1 MKPWNSGARHLAVAI
16 VSTALIAGGGVAV
29 AQTVDSVLRAEQ
41 QRLAQ
46 NREAQQRIDRVVQ
59 QTRSLVDD
67 YKAVTKEIDGLK
79 IYNRLM
85 EAQTEK
91 QQSRLDEIN
100 ESLDKANVI
109 NRQIYPLMERMIEGL
124 EQFVQLDIPF
134 LMEERTGRI
143 QTLQDLMDE
152 PNVTVAEKFRKVMEA
167 FQIENEYGR
176 TIEAYTDTIEI
187 DGGVREVEFLRIGRV
202 ALLFQSADG
211 SMTGVWNEETNSWDM
226 SDDYRNEVKKGLRVA
241 NELIAPE
248 LLLLPVPAPE
258 EAGS

>member
-1 MKPWNSGARHLAVAI
+1 MKPWNPRARHLAVAI

-85 EAQTEK
+85 EAQTNK
-91 QQSRLDEIN
+91 QQARLEEIN

-134 LMEERTGRI
+134 LLEERTQRI
-143 QTLQDLMDE
+143 DTLKDLMDE
-152 PNVTVAEKFRKVMEA
+152 PNVSVAEKFRKVMEA
-167 FQIENEYGR
+167 FQIENEFGR
-176 TIEAYTDTIEI
+176 TIESYTDTIEI

-211 SMTGVWNEETNSWDM
+211 SMTGVWDEESSSWNM
-226 SDDYRNEVKKGLRVA
+226 SDEHRNEVKKGLRIA

-248 LLLLPVPAPE
+248 LILLPVPAPE
-258 EAGS
+258 EAG

>member
-124 EQFVQLDIPF
+124 QRFVQLDIPF
-134 LMEERTGRI
+134 LMEERTERI
-143 QTLQDLMDE
+143 LTLQDLMDE
-152 PNVTVAEKFRKVMEA
+152 PNVSVAEKFRKVMEA

>member
-16 VSTALIAGGGVAV
+16 VSTALIAGSGVAV

-85 EAQTEK
+85 EAQTNK
-91 QQSRLDEIN
+91 QQVRLDEIT

-124 EQFVQLDIPF
+124 ERFVQLDIPF
-134 LMEERTGRI
+134 LLEERTQRI
-143 QTLQDLMDE
+143 ETLKDLMDE
-152 PNVTVAEKFRKVMEA
+152 PNVSVAEKFRKVMEA
-167 FQIENEYGR
+167 FQIENEFGR
-176 TIEAYTDTIEI
+176 TIESYTDTIEI
-187 DGGVREVEFLRIGRV
+187 DGGVREVDFLRVGRV

-211 SMTGVWNEETNSWDM
+211 SMTGVWDQESNSWSM
-226 SDDYRNEVKKGLRVA
+226 SDEHRNEVKKGLRIA

-248 LLLLPVPAPE
+248 LVLLPVPAPQ
-258 EAGS
+258 EAG

>member
-1 MKPWNSGARHLAVAI
+1 MKPWNSGARPLVVAML
-16 VSTALIAGGGVAV
+16 STAVLAGSGAAV

-46 NREAQQRIDRVVQ
+46 SREAQQRIDRVVQ

-79 IYNRLM
+79 IYNQLM

-91 QQSRLDEIN
+91 QQARLDEIN
-100 ESLDKANVI
+100 ESLEKANVI
-109 NRQIYPLMERMIEGL
+109 NRQIYPLMQRMIEGL
-124 EQFVQLDIPF
+124 ERFVQLDIPF
-134 LMEERTGRI
+134 LLEERTKRI
-143 QTLQDLMDE
+143 QTLKDLMDE
-152 PNVTVAEKFRKVMEA
+152 PNVSVAEKFRKVMEA
-167 FQIENEYGR
+167 FQIENEFGR
-176 TIEAYTDTIEI
+176 TIEAYTDTLEV

-202 ALLFQSADG
+202 TLMFQSADG
-211 SMTGVWNEETNSWDM
+211 AITGEWNRETGAWEI
-226 SDDYRNEVKKGLRVA
+226 SDQHRNEVKKGLRVA

-258 EAGS
+258 EAG

>member
-16 VSTALIAGGGVAV
+16 VSTALLAGGGVAV
-29 AQTVDSVLRAEQ
+29 AQNVDSVLQAEQ

-124 EQFVQLDIPF
+124 EQFVNLDIPF
-134 LMEERTGRI
+134 LIDERTERI
-143 QTLQDLMDE
+143 QTLKDLMDE
-152 PNVTVAEKFRKVMEA
+152 PNITVAEKFRKVMEA

-211 SMTGVWNEETNSWDM
+211 SMTGVWDEESNSWNM
-226 SDDYRNEVKKGLRVA
+226 SDEHRNEVKKGLRVA

-248 LLLLPVPAPE
+248 LLLLPVPAAE
-258 EAGS
+258 EAG

>member
-85 EAQTEK
+85 EAQTGK
-91 QQSRLDEIN
+91 QQARLEEIN

-134 LMEERTGRI
+134 LLEERTQRI
-143 QTLQDLMDE
+143 ETLKDLMDE
-152 PNVTVAEKFRKVMEA
+152 PNVSVAEKFRKVMEA
-167 FQIENEYGR
+167 FQIENEFGR
-176 TIEAYTDTIEI
+176 TIESYTDTIEI

-211 SMTGVWNEETNSWDM
+211 SMTGVWDQEAKSWNM
-226 SDDYRNEVKKGLRVA
+226 SDEHRNEVKKGLRVA

-258 EAGS
+258 EAG

>member
-85 EAQTEK
+85 EAQTGK
-91 QQSRLDEIN
+91 QQARLEEIN

-134 LMEERTGRI
+134 LLEERTQRI
-143 QTLQDLMDE
+143 ETLKDLMDE
-152 PNVTVAEKFRKVMEA
+152 PNVSVAEKFRKVMEA
-167 FQIENEYGR
+167 FQIENEFGR
-176 TIEAYTDTIEI
+176 TIESYTDTIEI

-211 SMTGVWNEETNSWDM
+211 SMTGVWDQEAKSWNM
-226 SDDYRNEVKKGLRVA
+226 SDEHRDEVKKGLRVA

-258 EAGS
+258 EAG

>member
-16 VSTALIAGGGVAV
+16 VSTALIAGSGVAV
-29 AQTVDSVLRAEQ
+29 AQNVDSVLRAEQ

-85 EAQTEK
+85 EAQTNK
-91 QQSRLDEIN
+91 QQTRLDEIN

-134 LMEERTGRI
+134 LLEERTQRI
-143 QTLQDLMDE
+143 ETLKDLMDE
-152 PNVTVAEKFRKVMEA
+152 PNVSVAEKFRKVMEA
-167 FQIENEYGR
+167 FQIENEFGR
-176 TIEAYTDTIEI
+176 TIESYTDTIEI

-211 SMTGVWNEETNSWDM
+211 SMTGIWDQEAKSWDM
-226 SDDYRNEVKKGLRVA
+226 SDEHRNEVKKGLRVA

-248 LLLLPVPAPE
+248 LLLLPVPAPG
-258 EAGS
+258 EAG

>member
-1 MKPWNSGARHLAVAI
+1 MKPWNSGARPLAVAI
-16 VSTALIAGGGVAV
+16 VSTALLAASGVAV

-46 NREAQQRIDRVVQ
+46 SREAQQRIDRVVQ

-67 YKAVTKEIDGLK
+67 YKAVVKEIDGLK
-79 IYNRLM
+79 IYNQLM

-91 QQSRLDEIN
+91 QQERLDEIN
-100 ESLDKANVI
+100 DSLEKANVI
-109 NRQIYPLMERMIEGL
+109 NRQIYPLMQRMIDGL
-124 EQFVQLDIPF
+124 EKFVQLDIPF
-134 LMEERTGRI
+134 LMEERSDRI
-143 QTLQDLMDE
+143 QTLKDLMDE
-152 PNVTVAEKFRKVMEA
+152 PNVSVAEKFRKVMEA

-176 TIEAYTDTIEI
+176 TIESYTDTIEV

-211 SMTGVWNEETNSWDM
+211 AITGVWDRDAKSWSM

>member
-1 MKPWNSGARHLAVAI
+1 MKPWNSGARPLAVAI
-16 VSTALIAGGGVAV
+16 LSTGVLLASGAAV

-41 QRLAQ
+41 QRLDQ

-79 IYNRLM
+79 IYNQLM

-91 QQSRLDEIN
+91 QQQRLDEIN
-100 ESLDKANVI
+100 ESLEQANVI
-109 NRQIYPLMERMIEGL
+109 NRQIFPLMQRMIEGL
-124 EQFVQLDIPF
+124 EQFVELDIPF
-134 LMEERTGRI
+134 LMEERTERI
-143 QTLQDLMDE
+143 QTLKDLMDE
-152 PNVTVAEKFRKVMEA
+152 PNVSVAEKFRKVMEA

-176 TIEAYTDTIEI
+176 TIEAYTDAIEV

-211 SMTGVWNEETNSWDM
+211 SLTGVWDQDAKSWQM
-226 SDDYRNEVKKGLRVA
+226 SDQHRNEVKKGLRVA

-258 EAGS
+258 EAG

>member
-59 QTRSLVDD
+59 QTRGLVDD

-85 EAQTEK
+85 EAQTNK
-91 QQSRLDEIN
+91 QQVRLDEIT

-134 LMEERTGRI
+134 LLEERTQRI
-143 QTLQDLMDE
+143 ETLSDLMDE
-152 PNVTVAEKFRKVMEA
+152 PNVSVAEKFRKVMEA
-167 FQIENEYGR
+167 FQIENEFGR
-176 TIEAYTDTIEI
+176 TIESYTDTIEI
-187 DGGVREVEFLRIGRV
+187 DGGVREVEFLRIGRI

-211 SMTGVWNEETNSWDM
+211 SMTGVWDQEANSWSM
-226 SDDYRNEVKKGLRVA
+226 SDEHRNEVKKGLRIA

-248 LLLLPVPAPE
+248 LVLLPVPAPE
-258 EAGS
+258 EAG

>member
-1 MKPWNSGARHLAVAI
+1 MKPWNSRARHLAVAI

-91 QQSRLDEIN
+91 QQERLDEIN

-124 EQFVQLDIPF
+124 ERFVQLDIPF
-134 LMEERTGRI
+134 LLEERTQRI
-143 QTLQDLMDE
+143 ETLKDLMDE
-152 PNVTVAEKFRKVMEA
+152 PNVSVAEKFRKVMEA
-167 FQIENEYGR
+167 FQIENEFGR
-176 TIEAYTDTIEI
+176 TIESYTDTIEI

-211 SMTGVWNEETNSWDM
+211 SMTGVWDQEAESWNM
-226 SDDYRNEVKKGLRVA
+226 SDEHRNEVKKGLRVA

-258 EAGS
+258 EAG

>member
-85 EAQTEK
+85 EAQTGK
-91 QQSRLDEIN
+91 QQARLDEIN
-100 ESLDKANVI
+100 ESLDKATVI

-134 LMEERTGRI
+134 LLEERTQRI
-143 QTLQDLMDE
+143 DTLKDLMDE
-152 PNVTVAEKFRKVMEA
+152 PNVSVAEKFRKVMEA
-167 FQIENEYGR
+167 FQIENEFGR
-176 TIEAYTDTIEI
+176 TIESYTDTIEI

-211 SMTGVWNEETNSWDM
+211 SMTGVWDQESKSWDM
-226 SDDYRNEVKKGLRVA
+226 SDEHRNEVKKGLRVA

-258 EAGS
+258 EAG

>member
-1 MKPWNSGARHLAVAI
+1 MKPWNPRARHLAVAI

-79 IYNRLM
+79 IYNQLM

-91 QQSRLDEIN
+91 QQARLDEIS
-100 ESLDKANVI
+100 ESLEKANVI
-109 NRQIYPLMERMIEGL
+109 NRQIYPLMQRMIEGL

-134 LMEERTGRI
+134 LLEERTERI
-143 QTLQDLMDE
+143 QTLKDLMDE
-152 PNVTVAEKFRKVMEA
+152 PNVSVAEKFRKVMEA

-187 DGGVREVEFLRIGRV
+187 DGGVREVDYLRIGRV

-211 SMTGVWNEETNSWDM
+211 SMTGVWDQESESWKM
-226 SDDYRNEVKKGLRVA
+226 SDEHRNEVKKGLRVA

-258 EAGS
+258 EAG

>member
-1 MKPWNSGARHLAVAI
+1 MKPWNSGARPFAAAI
-16 VSTALIAGGGVAV
+16 LSTALLVASGAAV

-46 NREAQQRIDRVVQ
+46 SREAQQRIDRVVQ

-67 YKAVTKEIDGLK
+67 YKAVVKEIEGLK
-79 IYNRLM
+79 IYNQLM

-100 ESLDKANVI
+100 DSLEKANVI
-109 NRQIYPLMERMIEGL
+109 NRQIYPLMQRMIDGL
-124 EQFVQLDIPF
+124 EKFVQLDIPF
-134 LMEERTGRI
+134 LMEERTERI
-143 QTLQDLMDE
+143 QTLKDLMDE
-152 PNVTVAEKFRKVMEA
+152 PNVSVAEKFRKVMEA

-176 TIEAYTDTIEI
+176 TIEAYTDTIDV

-211 SMTGVWNEETNSWDM
+211 TITGVWDKDAKSWNM

-258 EAGS
+258 EAG

>member
-1 MKPWNSGARHLAVAI
+1 MKPWNSGARHVAVAI

-85 EAQTEK
+85 EAQTNK
-91 QQSRLDEIN
+91 QQTRLAEIN

-109 NRQIYPLMERMIEGL
+109 NRQIYPLMERMFEGL

-134 LMEERTGRI
+134 LLEERTQRI
-143 QTLQDLMDE
+143 ETLKDLMDE
-152 PNVTVAEKFRKVMEA
+152 PNVSVAEKFRKVMEA
-167 FQIENEYGR
+167 FQIENEFGR
-176 TIEAYTDTIEI
+176 TIESYTDTIEI

-211 SMTGVWNEETNSWDM
+211 SMTGIWDQEAKSWDM
-226 SDDYRNEVKKGLRVA
+226 SDEHRNEVKKGLRVA

-248 LLLLPVPAPE
+248 LLLLPVPAPG
-258 EAGS
+258 EAG

>member
-1 MKPWNSGARHLAVAI
+1 MKPWNSRARHLAVAI

-91 QQSRLDEIN
+91 QQARLDEIN

-124 EQFVQLDIPF
+124 ERFVQLDIPF
-134 LMEERTGRI
+134 LLEERTQRI
-143 QTLQDLMDE
+143 ETLKDLMDE
-152 PNVTVAEKFRKVMEA
+152 PNVSVAEKFRKVMEA
-167 FQIENEYGR
+167 FQIENEFGR
-176 TIEAYTDTIEI
+176 TIESYTDTIEI

-211 SMTGVWNEETNSWDM
+211 SMTGVWDEESKTWNM
-226 SDDYRNEVKKGLRVA
+226 SDEHRNEVKKGLRVA

-258 EAGS
+258 EAG

>member
-1 MKPWNSGARHLAVAI
+1 MKPWNSRARHLAVAI

-91 QQSRLDEIN
+91 QQARLNEIN

-124 EQFVQLDIPF
+124 ERFVQLDIPF
-134 LMEERTGRI
+134 LLEERTQRI
-143 QTLQDLMDE
+143 ETLKDLMDE
-152 PNVTVAEKFRKVMEA
+152 PNVSVAEKFRKVMEA
-167 FQIENEYGR
+167 FQIENEFGR
-176 TIEAYTDTIEI
+176 TIESYTDTIEI

-211 SMTGVWNEETNSWDM
+211 SMTGVWDQEAKTWNM
-226 SDDYRNEVKKGLRVA
+226 SDEHRNEVKKGLRVA

-258 EAGS
+258 EAG

>member
-1 MKPWNSGARHLAVAI
+1 MKPWNSRARHLAVAI
-16 VSTALIAGGGVAV
+16 VSTALIAGGGAAV
-29 AQTVDSVLRAEQ
+29 AQNVDSVLRAEQ

-79 IYNRLM
+79 IDNRLM
-85 EAQTEK
+85 EAQTGK
-91 QQSRLDEIN
+91 QQTRLDEIN

-134 LMEERTGRI
+134 LLEERTRRI
-143 QTLQDLMDE
+143 ETLKDLMDE
-152 PNVTVAEKFRKVMEA
+152 PNVSVAEKFRKVMEA
-167 FQIENEYGR
+167 FQIENEFGR
-176 TIEAYTDTIEI
+176 TIESYTDTIEI

-211 SMTGVWNEETNSWDM
+211 GMTGVWDQESKAWDM
-226 SDDYRNEVKKGLRVA
+226 SDEHRNEVKKGLRVA

-248 LLLLPVPAPE
+248 LLLLPMPAPG
-258 EAGS
+258 EAG

>member
-1 MKPWNSGARHLAVAI
+1 MKPWNSGARHIAVAI
-16 VSTALIAGGGVAV
+16 VSTALLAGGGVAV
-29 AQTVDSVLRAEQ
+29 AQNVDSVLSAEQ

-109 NRQIYPLMERMIEGL
+109 NRQIYPLMERMIESL
-124 EQFVQLDIPF
+124 EQFVALDIPF
-134 LMEERTGRI
+134 LMDERTERI
-143 QTLQDLMDE
+143 QTLKDLMDE

-176 TIEAYTDTIEI
+176 TIESYTDTLEV
-187 DGGVREVEFLRIGRV
+187 DGGIREVEFLRIGRV

-211 SMTGVWNEETNSWDM
+211 SMTGVWDQESNSWDM
-226 SDDYRNEVKKGLRVA
+226 SDEHRNEVKKGLRVA

-258 EAGS
+258 EAG

>member
-85 EAQTEK
+85 EAQTGK
-91 QQSRLDEIN
+91 QQARLDEIN
-100 ESLDKANVI
+100 ESLDKATVI

-134 LMEERTGRI
+134 LLEERTQRI
-143 QTLQDLMDE
+143 DTLKDLMDE
-152 PNVTVAEKFRKVMEA
+152 PNVSVAEKFRKVMEA
-167 FQIENEYGR
+167 FQIENEFGR
-176 TIEAYTDTIEI
+176 TIESYTDTIEI

-211 SMTGVWNEETNSWDM
+211 SMTGVWDQEAKSWDM
-226 SDDYRNEVKKGLRVA
+226 SDEHRNEVKKGLRVA

-258 EAGS
+258 EAG

>member
-16 VSTALIAGGGVAV
+16 VSTALLAGGGVAV
-29 AQTVDSVLRAEQ
+29 AQNVDSVLRAEQ

-124 EQFVQLDIPF
+124 EQFVALDIPF
-134 LMEERTGRI
+134 LMDERTERI
-143 QTLQDLMDE
+143 QTLKDLMDE
-152 PNVTVAEKFRKVMEA
+152 PNVSVAEKFRKVMEA

-176 TIEAYTDTIEI
+176 TIESYTDTLEI

-211 SMTGVWNEETNSWDM
+211 SMTGVWDQESNSWDM
-226 SDDYRNEVKKGLRVA
+226 SDEHRNEVKKGLRVA

-258 EAGS
+258 EAG

>member
-1 MKPWNSGARHLAVAI
+1 MKPWNSRARHLAVAI
-16 VSTALIAGGGVAV
+16 VSTALIAGGGAAV
-29 AQTVDSVLRAEQ
+29 AQNVDSVLRAEQ

-85 EAQTEK
+85 EAQTGK
-91 QQSRLDEIN
+91 QQTRLDEIN

-134 LMEERTGRI
+134 LLEERTRRI
-143 QTLQDLMDE
+143 ETLKDLMDE
-152 PNVTVAEKFRKVMEA
+152 PNVSVAEKFRKVMEA
-167 FQIENEYGR
+167 FQIENEFGR
-176 TIEAYTDTIEI
+176 TIESYTDTIEI

-211 SMTGVWNEETNSWDM
+211 GMTGVWDQESKSWDM
-226 SDDYRNEVKKGLRVA
+226 SDEHRNEVKKGLRVA

-248 LLLLPVPAPE
+248 LLLLPMPAPG
-258 EAGS
+258 EAG

>member
-211 SMTGVWNEETNSWDM
+211 SITGVWNQETNSWDM

-258 EAGS
+258 EAG